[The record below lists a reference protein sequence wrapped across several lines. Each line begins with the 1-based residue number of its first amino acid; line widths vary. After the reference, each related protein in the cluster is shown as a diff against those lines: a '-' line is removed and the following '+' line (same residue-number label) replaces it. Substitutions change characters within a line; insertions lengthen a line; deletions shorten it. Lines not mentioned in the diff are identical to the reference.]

1 MTALTSPYIWYT
13 SRTTGVV
20 SLVFLT
26 LVCVFGILVSTR
38 VGGRRIGRFEINE
51 LHRSVSMTAMI
62 FVAIHVI
69 TTVIDTYVPIG
80 WISSVVPYTSSYKR
94 LPVAIGTVAFD
105 LMLAVWLS
113 SIVKE
118 RLNFT
123 TWRALHWGAYLA
135 FANAAL
141 HAYTVGTDAHARW
154 CLYTLYG
161 CLGLILCAVAW
172 RILARPARAAG
183 RTAYSPLTPPERGR

>member
-1 MTALTSPYIWYT
+1 MIALTSPYIWYT
-13 SRTTGVV
+13 SRTTGVI

-26 LVCVFGILVSTR
+26 FVCVLGILVSTR

-62 FVAIHVI
+62 FMGIHVV

-80 WISSVVPYTSSYKR
+80 WVSSVVPYTSTYKR

-105 LMLAVWLS
+105 VMVAVWMS
-113 SIVKE
+113 SLIKE

-123 TWRALHWGAYLA
+123 TWHAIHWGAYLA
-135 FANAAL
+135 FVTSAL
-141 HAYTVGTDAHARW
+141 HAYTVGTDAHSHW
-154 CLYTLYG
+154 CLYTLYT
-161 CLGLILCAVAW
+161 CLGLVTVALTW
-172 RILARPARAAG
+172 RLFARPQRAAG
-183 RTAYSPLTPPERGR
+183 RTAYSPLTPPGRSR

>member
-1 MTALTSPYIWYT
+1 MSAFTSPYFWYT

-26 LVCVFGILVSTR
+26 VVCVLGILVSTR

-51 LHRSVSMTAMI
+51 LHRSVSMTTMI
-62 FVAIHVI
+62 FVAIHVV

-80 WISSVVPYTSSYKR
+80 WISSVVPYTSAYKT
-94 LPVAIGTVAFD
+94 LPVAVGAVAFD

-113 SIVKE
+113 SLVKE
-118 RLNFT
+118 RLHFA
-123 TWRALHWGAYLA
+123 TWRAVHWGAYLA
-135 FANAAL
+135 FVSSAV
-141 HAYTVGTDAHARW
+141 HAYTVGTDAHSHW

-161 CLGLILCAVAW
+161 CLGLMTVALTW
-172 RILARPARAAG
+172 RIVARPQRAAG
-183 RTAYSPLTPPERGR
+183 RTAYSPLHQTERTR